1 MSNFDARLLASR
13 RIDPSDPR
21 PPLAQ
26 ALRIGLYDEWH
37 ALAVYD
43 AVIRRYGP
51 VRPFAN
57 IVHSEAA
64 HAAALSRLCRKYGV
78 PEPVNDWARKV
89 RLPAT
94 LAECCAEGV
103 ADEIENVA
111 MYDNF
116 LSYPMPAD
124 AVAVF
129 RELKAASGTR
139 HLPAFQRC
147 VARSG
152 TGRGMAAQGPGG
164 GPSRGRGR
172 GWAVPG
178 PAPVAGAAPGRS
190 SGGSGL
196 PVGLAVAGAVVLGL
210 SALSGRWRNR

>member
-21 PPLAQ
+21 PPLVQ

-57 IVHSEAA
+57 IVHSEGA
-64 HAAALSRLCRKYGV
+64 HAAALSRLCARYGV
-78 PEPVNDWARKV
+78 PEPVNDWPGKV

-116 LSYPMPAD
+116 LSYPMPPD

-129 RELKAASGTR
+129 QTLKTASGRR

-147 VARSG
+147 VAR
-152 TGRGMAAQGPGG
+152 TGRQ
-164 GPSRGRGR
+164 GRGSAFSAAAAGSTAGGRTGGASPR
-172 GWAVPG
+172 GA
-178 PAPVAGAAPGRS
+178 S
-190 SGGSGL
+190 L
-196 PVGLAVAGAVVLGL
+196 PVGLALAGAAVLGL
-210 SALSGRWRNR
+210 AALGGRRLGRPRV

>member
-1 MSNFDARLLASR
+1 MSNFDAHLLASR
-13 RIDPSDPR
+13 RVDPSDPR
-21 PPLAQ
+21 PPLVQ

-57 IVHSEAA
+57 IVHSEAM
-64 HAAALSRLCRKYGV
+64 HAAALSRLCARYGV
-78 PEPVNDWARKV
+78 PEPVNDWPGKV
-89 RLPAT
+89 RLPAA
-94 LAECCAEGV
+94 LAECCAEGA

-116 LSYPMPAD
+116 LSYPMPPD

-129 RELKAASGTR
+129 QTLKAASGTR

-147 VARSG
+147 VAR
-152 TGRGMAAQGPGG
+152 TERQGRGSGFSAAGAGSTARGGPGG
-164 GPSRGRGR
+164 ASPRG
-172 GWAVPG
+172 A
-178 PAPVAGAAPGRS
+178 
-190 SGGSGL
+190 GL
-196 PVGLAVAGAVVLGL
+196 PVGLALAGAAVLGL
-210 SALSGRWRNR
+210 AALGGRRRGRPRV

>member
-1 MSNFDARLLASR
+1 MSNFDARLLLSR

-43 AVIRRYGP
+43 AVLRRYGP

-64 HAAALSRLCRKYGV
+64 HAAALSGLCRRYGV
-78 PEPVNDWARKV
+78 AEPVNDWPQKV
-89 RLPAT
+89 RLPPT
-94 LAECCAEGV
+94 LAACCAEGV

-116 LSYPMPAD
+116 LAYPMPPD
-124 AVAVF
+124 AVQVF
-129 RELKAASGTR
+129 RQLKAASGTR

-152 TGRGMAAQGPGG
+152 QGRG
-164 GPSRGRGR
+164 
-172 GWAVPG
+172 
-178 PAPVAGAAPGRS
+178 PVAGAPARGRSAALTPQAPG
-190 SGGSGL
+190 GAGL
-196 PVGLAVAGAVVLGL
+196 PVGLALAGAVVLGL
-210 SALSGRWRNR
+210 SALGSRRRRPRV

>member
-1 MSNFDARLLASR
+1 MSNFDARLLTSR

-21 PPLAQ
+21 PPLVQ

-64 HAAALSRLCRKYGV
+64 HAAALSNLCRRYGV
-78 PEPVNDWARKV
+78 PEPINDWARKV

-94 LAECCAEGV
+94 LSECCAEGV

-111 MYDNF
+111 MYDDF
-116 LSYPMPAD
+116 LSYPMPPD
-124 AVAVF
+124 AVQVF

-152 TGRGMAAQGPGG
+152 
-164 GPSRGRGR
+164 RGRGQMAPQ
-172 GWAVPG
+172 GWGRAAG
-178 PAPVAGAAPGRS
+178 PAAAPGAR
-190 SGGSGL
+190 GAGL

-210 SALSGRWRNR
+210 SALGGRRRRRSNV